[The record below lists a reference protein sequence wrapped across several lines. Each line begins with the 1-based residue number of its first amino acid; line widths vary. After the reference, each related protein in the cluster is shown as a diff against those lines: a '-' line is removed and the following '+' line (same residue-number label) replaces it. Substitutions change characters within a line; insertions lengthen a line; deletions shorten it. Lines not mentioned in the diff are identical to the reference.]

1 MMDDQFQPMDA
12 TTAGRLLQIN
22 RAFYTQFA
30 QEFADSRSPNQP
42 GWQRLLPWLP
52 EGGQLLDAG
61 CGQGRLARL
70 LDQQGWRGAYVGVDN
85 SPALLSIA
93 RSDASALA
101 LPASFVEA
109 DITAP
114 GWTEP
119 LPARRFDAVVAL
131 AVLHHIPGWRQ
142 RAALLAQLSDL
153 LAADGVL
160 AVSTWQFMNEARLR
174 RKVTP
179 WPAAGLAS
187 EQVEPGDYLL
197 DWQRGG
203 AGLRYC
209 HLVDEAEL
217 IALVRQA
224 GLRVQ
229 ALFYDDGRN
238 KNLNLFAVLRRD
250 RSHAQGDVAL
260 P

>member
-1 MMDDQFQPMDA
+1 MNGA
-12 TTAGRLLQIN
+12 TASTLLQLN
-22 RAFYTQFA
+22 RAFYNQFA
-30 QEFADSRSPNQP
+30 QEFADSRTPNQP
-42 GWQRLLPWLP
+42 GWQQLLAWLP
-52 EGGQLLDAG
+52 DGGQLLDAG
-61 CGQGRLARL
+61 CGQGRMARL
-70 LDQQGWRGAYVGVDN
+70 LNQQGWRGAYVGVDN

-93 RSDASALA
+93 RSAASGLA
-101 LPASFVEA
+101 LPVSFVEA
-109 DITAP
+109 DITAS
-114 GWTEP
+114 GWTEQ
-119 LPARRFDAVVAL
+119 LPARRFDAITAL

-142 RAALLAQLSDL
+142 RAALLAQLRDL

-174 RKVTP
+174 RKVRP
-179 WPAAGLAS
+179 WPAAGLAA

-217 IALVRQA
+217 IALARQA

-229 ALFYDDGRN
+229 ALFQDDGRN
-238 KNLNLFAVLRRD
+238 KNLNLFAALRRD
-250 RSHAQGDVAL
+250 RSDAQDKASL
-260 P
+260 HSSN

>member
-1 MMDDQFQPMDA
+1 MDA
-12 TTAGRLLQIN
+12 ATAGTLLQLN
-22 RAFYTQFA
+22 RAFYDRFA
-30 QEFADSRSPNQP
+30 LEFAGSRTLNQP
-42 GWQRLLPWLP
+42 GWQRLLAWLP
-52 EGGQLLDAG
+52 GGGQILDAG
-61 CGQGRLARL
+61 CGQGRLAHL
-70 LDQQGWRGAYVGVDN
+70 LDQRGWRGTYVGVDN

-93 RSDASALA
+93 RGGASALA

-109 DITAP
+109 DITAS
-114 GWTEP
+114 GWTEQ
-119 LPARRFDAVVAL
+119 LPSHRFDAVLAL

-142 RAALLAQLSDL
+142 RAALLAQLGDL

-160 AVSTWQFMNEARLR
+160 AASTWQFMNEARLR
-174 RKVTP
+174 RKVVP
-179 WPAAGLAS
+179 WPVAGLVP

-217 IALVRQA
+217 IALAQEA

-229 ALFYDDGRN
+229 ALFHEDGRN
-238 KNLNLFAVLRRD
+238 KNLNLFAVLRSD
-250 RSHAQGDVAL
+250 RA
-260 P
+260 